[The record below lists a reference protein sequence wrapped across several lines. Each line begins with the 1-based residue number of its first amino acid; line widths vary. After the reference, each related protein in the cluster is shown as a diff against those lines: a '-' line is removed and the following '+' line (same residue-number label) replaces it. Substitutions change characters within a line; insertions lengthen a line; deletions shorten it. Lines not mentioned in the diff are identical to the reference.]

1 MTGRLL
7 KLMPKSSTAYIYGV
21 LSKSLM
27 QSVDTV
33 DMLYN
38 DKTLKGFFL
47 PNWMKKKGTIKLIPT
62 IFKLRK
68 LLKK

>member
-1 MTGRLL
+1 
-7 KLMPKSSTAYIYGV
+7 MPKCSTAYIYGV

-38 DKTLKGFFL
+38 DKNLKGFFL
-47 PNWMKKKGTIKLIPT
+47 PNWMKSKGTIKLLPKIY
-62 IFKLRK
+62 KLRK
-68 LLKK
+68 LLKN